1 MKLIVKFILSAI
13 AVVII
18 SKLLPGVE
26 VVDYLTALIVA
37 VVLAVLNL
45 FVRPLLVLLT
55 LPATILTLGLFLLV
69 INGLIILL
77 AGHLINGFQVSSIW
91 TAILFSILLTILQSI
106 FHSVLQE
113 DKKLLNNSILK
124 TLLAR

>member
-26 VVDYLTALIVA
+26 VVDYLTALMVA

-77 AGHLINGFQVSSIW
+77 AGHLINGLQVSSIW

-106 FHSVLQE
+106 FHSIIRE
-113 DKKLLNNSILK
+113 DKRV
-124 TLLAR
+124 AE

>member
-13 AVVII
+13 AVVLI
-18 SKLLPGVE
+18 SKLLPGVD

-77 AGHLINGFQVSSIW
+77 AGHLINGFVVSSIW

-113 DKKLLNNSILK
+113 DKRIIE
-124 TLLAR
+124 

>member
-13 AVVII
+13 AVVLI
-18 SKLLPGVE
+18 SKLLPGVSVE
-26 VVDYLTALIVA
+26 DYFTAFLVA

-45 FVRPLLVLLT
+45 FVRPLLILFT

-77 AGHLINGFQVSSIW
+77 VDHLITGFTVSSIW
-91 TAILFSILLTILQSI
+91 TAILFSILLTFLQSI
-106 FHSVLQE
+106 FHSVLRE
-113 DKKLLNNSILK
+113 DKVV
-124 TLLAR
+124 AD